1 MEAASSIVSFFGI
14 SATASSLIAMSSAK
28 EPIRS
33 SGGRALDL
41 VADFEAPHVTA
52 GLNYDSGHIIAQ
64 NEG

>member
-1 MEAASSIVSFFGI
+1 
-14 SATASSLIAMSSAK
+14 MSSAK